1 MPIRSGPAGPA
12 RRLPADV
19 PPRPRPGRPPRP
31 PAHRPAPA
39 MSMPPVPT
47 SGPAVRHL
55 CFPRRL
61 RHRPWLLPHGPRLP
75 CHGGRRRAAGLTWP
89 CHAAAR
95 PRPAH
100 TPHGCVRM
108 PARPGPAPRDR
119 AGWRHHPG
127 SRPHGHAHPGFAG
140 PAVTPPTER
149 QGRQVRTCDPPSVST
164 GLWDLSRWTNR
175 TQLQQHGEVV
185 ADRPAF
191 GDTPG
196 HQPVG
201 EGRIPDVGTSKSRT
215 AVIVTRRSGRRR
227 SRLNAS
233 PGPHRCWA
241 INVVL
246 WLARP
251 RDVHAG
257 DQGPLTRLR
266 LDIA

>member
-61 RHRPWLLPHGPRLP
+61 RHRPWLLPHWPRLP
-75 CHGGRRRAAGLTWP
+75 CHRGRQRAAGLAWP

-140 PAVTPPTER
+140 P
-149 QGRQVRTCDPPSVST
+149 
-164 GLWDLSRWTNR
+164 